1 MLSDAQ
7 GSIEFIRCAVKRA
20 IVKMAIKAE
29 YDHIE
34 PAALDSLA
42 DMFLDIMSNIGFK
55 TKEFSELG
63 SRTLATVNDIVSAT
77 VELDIDLPEC
87 LKDVLGKNIEYPPH
101 KRDRIV
107 CILCIIPV
115 INYI

>member
-7 GSIEFIRCAVKRA
+7 SSIEFIRCAVKRA
-20 IVKMAIKAE
+20 IVKMTLKAE

-42 DMFLDIMSNIGFK
+42 DIFLDIMSNIGFK

-107 CILCIIPV
+107 NISCKSSAV
-115 INYI
+115 HVF

>member
-1 MLSDAQ
+1 MTL
-7 GSIEFIRCAVKRA
+7 
-20 IVKMAIKAE
+20 KAE

-42 DMFLDIMSNIGFK
+42 DIFLDIMSNIGFK

-87 LKDVLGKNIEYPPH
+87 LKDVLGKNIEYQPH

-107 CILCIIPV
+107 NIYCKKTALHEL
-115 INYI
+115 